1 MLTHFINRV
10 IFIHHNHQTIHNTS
24 LSQHNIY
31 TRILPF
37 FNHFDFPKKE
47 QEWSWKLIR
56 HHIASSRAF
65 FFPKKGEPS
74 LGFHLRPPRVASP
87 FFKKFLIDYFFLSS
101 FFLSLSSSIPAKVL
115 LDVLDDSVRVL
126 PVAVEVGVPVA
137 PVVRLGV
144 QVGEVDVVDLVSR
157 SGHLLHGGLRVLA
170 AGGHGAA
177 GRDDVRAHN

>member
-1 MLTHFINRV
+1 MASISGLQGLP
-10 IFIHHNHQTIHNTS
+10 HH
-24 LSQHNIY
+24 
-31 TRILPF
+31 
-37 FNHFDFPKKE
+37 
-47 QEWSWKLIR
+47 
-56 HHIASSRAF
+56 
-65 FFPKKGEPS
+65 
-74 LGFHLRPPRVASP
+74 

-157 SGHLLHGGLRVLA
+157 SGHLLHSSLRVLA